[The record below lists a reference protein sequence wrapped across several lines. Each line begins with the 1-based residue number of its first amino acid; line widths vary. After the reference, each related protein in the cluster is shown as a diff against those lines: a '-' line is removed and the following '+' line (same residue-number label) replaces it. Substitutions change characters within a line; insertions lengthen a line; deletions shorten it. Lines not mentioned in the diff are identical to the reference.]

1 MSNALKYTPD
11 GGQIVVTVT
20 STTTEATICV
30 SDTGVGIPS
39 EALPHLFERFYRVH
53 RDGSQSPSGI
63 GLGLY
68 ITKMLV
74 EAMEG
79 EITVTSDLG
88 HGSTFTVRLPIRVEP
103 VVFQHPA
110 PAPGSRGSGALRTD
124 AGGTQDTGE
133 DTSDDLVP

>member
-20 STTTEATICV
+20 STSTEATICV
-30 SDTGVGIPS
+30 ADTGVGIPS

-88 HGSTFTVRLPIRVEP
+88 QGSTFTVQLPIRADPIVSRHEAL
-103 VVFQHPA
+103 A
-110 PAPGSRGSGALRTD
+110 PASRRSGRLPTRAD
-124 AGGTQDTGE
+124 AGSVMDEG
-133 DTSDDLVP
+133 DDPAT